1 MIHSNKEE
9 HSDMSSV
16 VGRSVV
22 AVMRDRCG
30 HSLLIASISFSVK
43 SEATH
48 LRVRMGEE
56 VLEV

>member
-1 MIHSNKEE
+1 MV
-9 HSDMSSV
+9 MSSD
-16 VGRSVV
+16 VGRLV
-22 AVMRDRCG
+22 AAGMRDRCG
-30 HSLLIASISFSVK
+30 HSLLIASVFFSVK